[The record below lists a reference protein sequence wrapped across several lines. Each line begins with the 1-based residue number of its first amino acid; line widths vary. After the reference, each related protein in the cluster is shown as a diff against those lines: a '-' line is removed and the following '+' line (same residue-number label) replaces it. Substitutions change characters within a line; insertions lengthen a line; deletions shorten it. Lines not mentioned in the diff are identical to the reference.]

1 MTITDAEFF
10 NQLAPAWDSTRER
23 QPQLLTFLTHKLS
36 LQPQDRVL
44 DLGSGTGVLL
54 PYLAPRYVR

>member
-36 LQPQDRVL
+36 L
-44 DLGSGTGVLL
+44 
-54 PYLAPRYVR
+54 